1 MDKHQTTTAIQA
13 VGGEA
18 VAGKDKRE
26 VRRLAESCYLTYS
39 GISGHAVVV
48 GEGTS
53 LDFSAE
59 GFGIEGS
66 RAVLPGS
73 LLTLCFCLPDGE
85 EPLIVEEVRVTWVN
99 GKRFG
104 VQALAVGHLERKRL
118 AQYVSKYHV
127 RANRHTVAS
136 LDFVLPA
143 EPVAL

>member
-1 MDKHQTTTAIQA
+1 MDKHLVATTVQSAG
-13 VGGEA
+13 VGVPVRKEQ
-18 VAGKDKRE
+18 RE
-26 VRRLAESCYLTYS
+26 VHRLAESCYLTYS
-39 GISGHAVVV
+39 GISGHTVVV

-53 LDFSAE
+53 LDFSGE

-73 LLTLCFCLPDGE
+73 LLTLCLCLPDGE
-85 EPLIVEEVRVTWVN
+85 EPLIVEEVRVAWVN

-104 VQALAVGHLERKRL
+104 VQALAVGHLERKRI

-127 RANRHTVAS
+127 RANKHAMAS

-143 EPVAL
+143 EPVTT